1 MGSSDVLTK
10 TYEFLGITMSL
21 PELVRQVKAGSA
33 TEWESGV
40 QVARQLAESHAE
52 ISDRGRRALTVLES
66 AWTGGG
72 AEAAQAKIKPA
83 IEATHEAANTYEDNA
98 RTLADGA
105 STFDQLKSALI
116 PMPDAPPT
124 RNFYD
129 KITPWDTDTEDAINE
144 FKHLE
149 EQNRRIY
156 ESYEQSTRSMS
167 QQIRIDYGQLD
178 DEFDTD
184 LAIAEDDSAGKGKGT
199 GTITF
204 HESGGAQGTTG
215 PGFSGGVGSGG
226 GGFSPPPSVPAASG
240 SGGGTLTP
248 TPSPS
253 GGSSTSL
260 SGFQPPTDTPPS
272 YRPGGYQ
279 PPSFAPG
286 QAGTPGGPGT
296 PGGFG
301 PVGGFGPAGGFGP
314 TGGGFGPGGGAGAG
328 GFRPGGFGPTGGAG
342 GVGGAGGAGGAGG
355 PGGAVA
361 GPGRGTGVA
370 PFGPGAQA
378 GPQPVG
384 QPGAGAA
391 GRPGAMPMGAM
402 GGGAGRG
409 QGSEDQEHKR
419 NYVQATDEVFSLVDE
434 QGEKLRDP
442 ETGHLIAP
450 PTIGG

>member
-1 MGSSDVLTK
+1 MPHSGAPAVSDPLPESAIPEDPCDAFTREQIEYALGDNAPEGKREELPTGPTCTWQDSESGAGFGAFYSTTLRQGLSAYYKNSKPQVEVWRELPPIGGFPAIAYQSDKEEVSCGVAIGFADDYVIEVPANPSRAKIGELIRVRWLRTWPSCWWRTLRKGRSVMGDVSEA
-10 TYEFLGITMSL
+10 YEFWDNHVVAR
-21 PELVRQVKAGSA
+21 LVRQVKAGSA

-83 IEATHEAANTYEDNA
+83 IEATHEAANTYEGNA

-215 PGFSGGVGSGG
+215 PGSSPAAWGSGAAA
-226 GGFSPPPSVPAASG
+226 SPHRLPCPPP
-240 SGGGTLTP
+240 
-248 TPSPS
+248 
-253 GGSSTSL
+253 
-260 SGFQPPTDTPPS
+260 
-272 YRPGGYQ
+272 R
-279 PPSFAPG
+279 APG
-286 QAGTPGGPGT
+286 A
-296 PGGFG
+296 
-301 PVGGFGPAGGFGP
+301 
-314 TGGGFGPGGGAGAG
+314 
-328 GFRPGGFGPTGGAG
+328 
-342 GVGGAGGAGGAGG
+342 
-355 PGGAVA
+355 
-361 GPGRGTGVA
+361 A
-370 PFGPGAQA
+370 P
-378 GPQPVG
+378 
-384 QPGAGAA
+384 
-391 GRPGAMPMGAM
+391 
-402 GGGAGRG
+402 
-409 QGSEDQEHKR
+409 
-419 NYVQATDEVFSLVDE
+419 
-434 QGEKLRDP
+434 
-442 ETGHLIAP
+442 
-450 PTIGG
+450 